1 MRKLLLISFIVISL
15 SGCSAAPS
23 RSPTSDKNAVD
34 YVNKVL
40 CTSEQYAIN
49 NGCHN
54 GLSDIESELC
64 LLNSFEQAKDAKDKD
79 RFNDSMKVVKALLK
93 EGKLKQ
99 PGVFYKWVTP

>member
-1 MRKLLLISFIVISL
+1 MRKLLLILFIVVSL
-15 SGCSAAPS
+15 SNCSATPP

-34 YVNKVL
+34 YVNKVI
-40 CTSEQYAIN
+40 CASKQYAIN
-49 NGCHN
+49 DGCYN
-54 GLSDIESELC
+54 ELSNIESELC
-64 LLNSFEQAKDAKDKD
+64 ELNALERAKDAKDKR